1 MAMPGGVR
9 FPVKGPLLDSWDAAV
24 TFCQSVPKLAE
35 RIIKVSF
42 GQSGGADGFTKYLVM
57 TGLCGYVNHFE
68 GVLSAPN
75 AKLVALPE
83 NGLGDHL
90 SLRNLLNSISDAS
103 ILADLS
109 MIRIVLSLLAQ
120 LTKQVSKQKE
130 ICLCYPD
137 THPVPKIAPL
147 PKAVAKRRPKKKA
160 APPEESKPDAK
171 AESNPDSKPESKA
184 PAETE
189 AADDMDLGSPEEDA
203 EQAEQEG
210 AEQENNA

>member
-1 MAMPGGVR
+1 MLITPFRSGIRDLRPLSKRPIIAYAFGDPGNTGTKSLTFRRVPDVSQGGVR

-90 SLRNLLNSISDAS
+90 RHRCA
-103 ILADLS
+103 
-109 MIRIVLSLLAQ
+109 
-120 LTKQVSKQKE
+120 
-130 ICLCYPD
+130 
-137 THPVPKIAPL
+137 
-147 PKAVAKRRPKKKA
+147 
-160 APPEESKPDAK
+160 
-171 AESNPDSKPESKA
+171 
-184 PAETE
+184 
-189 AADDMDLGSPEEDA
+189 G
-203 EQAEQEG
+203 
-210 AEQENNA
+210 

>member
-1 MAMPGGVR
+1 M
-9 FPVKGPLLDSWDAAV
+9 KGPLLDSWDAAV

-90 SLRNLLNSISDAS
+90 VYLEAGGTGVLGECRPYVSRPVRSRKVFAIS
-103 ILADLS
+103 
-109 MIRIVLSLLAQ
+109 
-120 LTKQVSKQKE
+120 
-130 ICLCYPD
+130 
-137 THPVPKIAPL
+137 
-147 PKAVAKRRPKKKA
+147 
-160 APPEESKPDAK
+160 
-171 AESNPDSKPESKA
+171 
-184 PAETE
+184 
-189 AADDMDLGSPEEDA
+189 
-203 EQAEQEG
+203 
-210 AEQENNA
+210 

>member
-1 MAMPGGVR
+1 M
-9 FPVKGPLLDSWDAAV
+9 LSV
-24 TFCQSVPKLAE
+24 TQVIQELKSVPKLAE

-75 AKLVALPE
+75 AKL
-83 NGLGDHL
+83 
-90 SLRNLLNSISDAS
+90 
-103 ILADLS
+103 
-109 MIRIVLSLLAQ
+109 